1 MPTRGRGTNNMLT
14 RARGTNNMLTRGR
27 GTNNMLTRGRGTNN
41 MLTRGRG
48 TNNMLTRGRGTNNM
62 LTKPK
67 STNKLL
73 KIRRLEKM
81 SGRCRLPSDRIAAL
95 AAKILPNSNYSID
108 AKSLAGAILYI
119 RKYLKRD
126 HKFLGIQVKCQRKK
140 P

>member
-1 MPTRGRGTNNMLT
+1 MPRKSTTNMLTRAKDTNNMLT
-14 RARGTNNMLTRGR
+14 RARGTNNMLTRAR
-27 GTNNMLTRGRGTNN
+27 GTNNM
-41 MLTRGRG
+41 
-48 TNNMLTRGRGTNNM
+48 
-62 LTKPK
+62 
-67 STNKLL
+67 L

-95 AAKILPNSNYSID
+95 AAKILPNPNYSLD

-126 HKFLGIQVKCQRKK
+126 HKFLGIQVNCQRKK

>member
-1 MPTRGRGTNNMLT
+1 MYIPRKSTTNMPTKAKDTNNMF
-14 RARGTNNMLTRGR
+14 AKIKD
-27 GTNNMLTRGRGTNN
+27 
-41 MLTRGRG
+41 
-48 TNNMLTRGRGTNNM
+48 TNNM

-95 AAKILPNSNYSID
+95 AAKILPNPNYSID

-126 HKFLGIQVKCQRKK
+126 HKFLVIQVNCQRKK

>member
-1 MPTRGRGTNNMLT
+1 MLT
-14 RARGTNNMLTRGR
+14 KARGTNNM
-27 GTNNMLTRGRGTNN
+27 
-41 MLTRGRG
+41 
-48 TNNMLTRGRGTNNM
+48 
-62 LTKPK
+62 
-67 STNKLL
+67 L

-95 AAKILPNSNYSID
+95 AAKILPNPNYSID

-126 HKFLGIQVKCQRKK
+126 HKFLGIQVNCQRKK